1 MVCPYT
7 DATQSGVIMS
17 AFAFNKPVIATNVG
31 ALPEMVRH
39 QHYRIVIKE
48 KDVSILAQSI
58 TTLWQQPETVETF
71 AKEIERDYGSG
82 KLSWKEIAEIII
94 FSYYSRYNNK

>member
-1 MVCPYT
+1 
-7 DATQSGVIMS
+7 
-17 AFAFNKPVIATNVG
+17 
-31 ALPEMVRH
+31 
-39 QHYRIVIKE
+39 
-48 KDVSILAQSI
+48 LAQSI